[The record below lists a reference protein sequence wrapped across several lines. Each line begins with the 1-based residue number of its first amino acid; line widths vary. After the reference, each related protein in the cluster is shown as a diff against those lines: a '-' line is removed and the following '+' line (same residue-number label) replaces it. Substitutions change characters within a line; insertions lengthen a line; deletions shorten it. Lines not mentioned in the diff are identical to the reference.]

1 MRGLEEKT
9 IAGLPVDSFW
19 PVAWGKNGLFYNV
32 RLSKEEDIAPIRVS
46 VFRCARNFVDSWEAV
61 GMDYRQSADI
71 LTVPDGKT
79 LRQQITET
87 AEKLIRQAF
96 HAEFP
101 REVKIYHGYGW
112 DQKENQ

>member
-46 VFRCARNFVDSWEAV
+46 VFRCARNFVDS
-61 GMDYRQSADI
+61 
-71 LTVPDGKT
+71 
-79 LRQQITET
+79 
-87 AEKLIRQAF
+87 
-96 HAEFP
+96 
-101 REVKIYHGYGW
+101 
-112 DQKENQ
+112 